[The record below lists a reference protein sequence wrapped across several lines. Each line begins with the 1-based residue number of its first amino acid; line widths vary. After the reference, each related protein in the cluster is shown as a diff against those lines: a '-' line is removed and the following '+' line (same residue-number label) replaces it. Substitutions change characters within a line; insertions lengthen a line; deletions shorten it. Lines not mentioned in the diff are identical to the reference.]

1 MAPRTKK
8 SRARPKSLGKKLKE
22 NPIGTTVTE
31 MKKLGVPRW
40 AGKSIIL
47 LTAIGATSPT
57 LSAQANRIPFA
68 STFTGLGSRI
78 RARIMGLV
86 R

>member
-1 MAPRTKK
+1 MAVKKKGNGRPRSF
-8 SRARPKSLGKKLKE
+8 SRRFKDS
-22 NPIGTTVTE
+22 PITTTVAE

-40 AGKSIIL
+40 AGKAMIL
-47 LTAIGATSPT
+47 LTAVGATSPS
-57 LSAQANRIPFA
+57 LSAQANRIPLA
-68 STFTGLGSRI
+68 STFTGLGARI

>member
-1 MAPRTKK
+1 MAPRGKK
-8 SRARPKSLGKKLKE
+8 NNRPTKSLGRRLKE
-22 NPIGTTVTE
+22 NPISTSVGE
-31 MKKLGVPRW
+31 LKKLGVPRW
-40 AGKSIIL
+40 ASKAMIL
-47 LTAIGATSPT
+47 LIGVGATSPT
-57 LSAQANRIPFA
+57 LSAQANRIPLA